1 MNKLEE
7 IINQGR
13 SLLFDIY
20 EIRNEVVKT
29 HAFQSPTSQH
39 DAGTLINAH
48 DQMLSALDELES
60 LSGIA
65 LEEEYEVPDFGD
77 SDYEEDASVTPQE
90 VLLGVMVRGGW
101 SSTSLAEQAGVSRM
115 TITNFLKGESNSR
128 RSTLAKIEQ
137 AAGLGEGVLGG

>member
-65 LEEEYEVPDFGD
+65 LEDEYEVPDFGD
-77 SDYEEDASVTPQE
+77 SDHEEDASVRDSSGSPLGCHGQGRVVFHQPCRAGRGLADDHHQLPQG
-90 VLLGVMVRGGW
+90 GVK
-101 SSTSLAEQAGVSRM
+101 LAS
-115 TITNFLKGESNSR
+115 FD
-128 RSTLAKIEQ
+128 
-137 AAGLGEGVLGG
+137 LGEDRAGCWAG